1 MYDYEITRVSWT
13 AVFRVFFAAGTC
25 VGGMVGIVLGLME
38 HSLVGLMG
46 GAFLGL
52 AAGLA
57 SGAVAAAYAAVFN
70 LLAPYFGGIG
80 VSLTEKAAGTKQA
93 EAVSVQEPPAA
104 GKGG

>member
-1 MYDYEITRVSWT
+1 MYDYEITRVSST
-13 AVFRVFFAAGTC
+13 AVFRMFFAAGTC
-25 VGGMVGIVLGLME
+25 VGGIGGIVLGLME

-57 SGAVAAAYAAVFN
+57 SGVVAAAYAAVFN
-70 LLAPYFGGIG
+70 LLAPHFGGIT
-80 VSLTEKAAGTKQA
+80 VSMTEKADGAKRT

-104 GKGG
+104 GKSG